1 MHHPEY
7 NVQLGT
13 YYLRMLADSLAEKEE
28 LPEASLPIFI
38 WASYNAGL
46 RATANWMNKL
56 DEIPYEE
63 LVFEHLG
70 YRETRRYVQ
79 RIWAGKQIY
88 QRYWSF

>member
-28 LPEASLPIFI
+28 LPEALRPIFI